1 MLVQF
6 AVENFMS
13 FRDKAVFSLR
23 ALEGAPASPAYVDS
37 HGLRLLRCA
46 AIYGANASGKSNLVR
61 ALTFCHQLVLTGT
74 KSNEKIAVKP
84 FRLDPESTR
93 GPSQFEFELL
103 LSGAIYSYGFRIDAE
118 TVQEEWLFR
127 TATGR
132 DEELVFERRFESAN
146 PERAAFEFG
155 SALSTDAS
163 RLQFVGFVGEG
174 TRRNQLFLHEAVERN
189 VVELEP
195 VLKWFRGSLKLIEP
209 DSPYD
214 SLVQRVHE
222 EPGFRVFLGSYLA
235 SADTGIAGLTTMKS
249 EVPPQPGMGIET
261 LEILALGL
269 IGLQGRVTSAERTV
283 TREEGKL
290 MALNL
295 RTQHRDSHGQEV
307 QFAVDEESD
316 GTRRL
321 MHLAPSL
328 HPVEQAARTSVIDEL
343 DRSLHPLLTRK
354 FVRDFL
360 SANPQSQEQLI
371 FTTHDTNLLSRDL
384 LPAEAVW
391 FVEKDP
397 TGCSHLYSLA
407 EFDPAQLEQ
416 LGDSLEAGY
425 LSGRFGAIPFF
436 ADRKKLGWT
445 PGES

>member
-13 FRDKAVFSLR
+13 FRDKVVFSLR
-23 ALEGAPASPAYVDS
+23 ALEGAPASQAYVDGQ
-37 HGLRLLRCA
+37 GLRLLRCA

-61 ALTFCHQLVLTGT
+61 ALTFCQQLVLSGK
-74 KSNEKIAVKP
+74 KSNERIPVKP

-118 TVQEEWLFR
+118 TVLEEWLFR
-127 TATGR
+127 TPSGR

-146 PERAAFEFG
+146 PERAAFDFG
-155 SALSTDAS
+155 PVLSTDTN

-174 TRRNQLFLHEAVERN
+174 TRRNQLFLYEAVERN
-189 VVELEP
+189 VVEFEP
-195 VLKWFRGSLKLIEP
+195 VLNWFRGGLKLITPETK
-209 DSPYD
+209 YT

-222 EPGFRVFLGSYLA
+222 DPGFRMFLGSYLA
-235 SADTGIAGLTTMKS
+235 GADTGIAGLTTRKS
-249 EVPPQPGMGIET
+249 DLGRIPGMPPEAQ
-261 LEILALGL
+261 ESVV
-269 IGLQGRVTSAERTV
+269 RSFMFSERMLT
-283 TREEGKL
+283 TEEGRFIDVD
-290 MALNL
+290 L

-328 HPVEQAARTSVIDEL
+328 HPSGQAAGTSVIDEL

-360 SANPQSQEQLI
+360 SGNPQSHEQLI

-397 TGCSHLYSLA
+397 KGCSHLYSLA

>member
-23 ALEGAPASPAYVDS
+23 ALEGAPASQAYVDS

-61 ALTFCHQLVLTGT
+61 ALSFCQQLVLSGT
-74 KSNEKIAVKP
+74 KSNERIPVKP
-84 FRLDPESTR
+84 FRLEPESTR

-103 LSGAIYSYGFRIDAE
+103 LSGVIYSYGFRIDAE
-118 TVQEEWLFR
+118 TVLEEWLFR
-127 TATGR
+127 MASGR

-146 PERAAFEFG
+146 PERAVFEFG
-155 SALSTDAS
+155 PALGSDAN
-163 RLQFVGFVGEG
+163 RLQFIGFVGEG

-189 VVELEP
+189 VVELES
-195 VLKWFRGSLKLIEP
+195 VLNWFRGGLKLIGPETE
-209 DSPYD
+209 YA
-214 SLVQRVHE
+214 SLVQRVHDDS
-222 EPGFRVFLGSYLA
+222 GFRMFLGSYLA
-235 SADTGIAGLTTMKS
+235 GSDTGIAGLTTMK
-249 EVPPQPGMGIET
+249 T
-261 LEILALGL
+261 EIPLKPSVRD
-269 IGLQGRVTSAERTV
+269 GLQDMFARGMVPASAGSEHTLRIEGGNLVT
-283 TREEGKL
+283 L
-290 MALNL
+290 HL

-307 QFAVDEESD
+307 QFDVEEESD

-328 HPVEQAARTSVIDEL
+328 HPSEQAAGTSVIDEL

-360 SANPQSQEQLI
+360 NGNQQSQEQLI

-397 TGCSHLYSLA
+397 KGCSHLYSLA

-416 LGDSLEAGY
+416 LGDTLEAGY

>member
-23 ALEGAPASPAYVDS
+23 ALEGAPASQAYVDS

-61 ALTFCHQLVLTGT
+61 ALTFCQQLVLSGT
-74 KSNEKIAVKP
+74 KSNERIPVRP

-118 TVQEEWLFR
+118 TVLEEWLFR
-127 TATGR
+127 TASGR

-146 PERAAFEFG
+146 PERAVFEFG
-155 SALSTDAS
+155 PALSTDTN

-174 TRRNQLFLHEAVERN
+174 TRRNQLFLYEAVERN

-195 VLKWFRGSLKLIEP
+195 VLNWFRGGLKLIGPETK
-209 DSPYD
+209 YE
-214 SLVQRVHE
+214 SLVQHVHDD
-222 EPGFRVFLGSYLA
+222 PGFRAFLGSYLA
-235 SADTGIAGLTTMKS
+235 GADTGIAGLTTIKAEIPGVRD
-249 EVPPQPGMGIET
+249 EVGDWVVHPRDLPPAPS
-261 LEILALGL
+261 LG
-269 IGLQGRVTSAERTV
+269 AERKL
-283 TREEGKL
+283 RMEGGKL
-290 MALNL
+290 VILDL

-307 QFAVDEESD
+307 QFDVKEESD

-328 HPVEQAARTSVIDEL
+328 HPSEQAAVTSVIDEL

-360 SANPQSQEQLI
+360 NGNQQSHEQLI

-416 LGDSLEAGY
+416 LGDTLEAGY

-445 PGES
+445 PGGS

>member
-23 ALEGAPASPAYVDS
+23 ALEGAPASQAYVDNQ
-37 HGLRLLRCA
+37 GLRLLRCA

-61 ALTFCHQLVLTGT
+61 ALSFCQQLFLSGT
-74 KSNEKIAVKP
+74 KSNQRIPVKP
-84 FRLDPESTR
+84 FRLDPERNR

-103 LSGAIYSYGFRIDAE
+103 LSGTMYSYGFRIDAK
-118 TVQEEWLFR
+118 TVLEEWLFQ
-127 TATGR
+127 TPSGH
-132 DEELVFERRFESAN
+132 DEELVFERRFEGVN
-146 PERAAFEFG
+146 PERAEFEFG
-155 SALSTDAS
+155 PVFRNDTN

-195 VLKWFRGSLKLIEP
+195 VLNWFRGGLKLIGPETE
-209 DSPYD
+209 YA

-222 EPGFRVFLGSYLA
+222 DPGFRAFLGSYLA
-235 SADTGIAGLTTMKS
+235 GADTGIAGLTTMKTELPLKPNVRDEVQDMLARGLVPSATSS
-249 EVPPQPGMGIET
+249 EH
-261 LEILALGL
+261 
-269 IGLQGRVTSAERTV
+269 TV
-283 TREEGKL
+283 TVEGGNL
-290 MALNL
+290 VTLRL

-307 QFAVDEESD
+307 QFAVEEESD

-328 HPVEQAARTSVIDEL
+328 HSSGQAAGTSVIDEL

-360 SANPQSQEQLI
+360 NGNPQSQEQLI

-397 TGCSHLYSLA
+397 KGSSHLYSLA